1 MKNFNKAL
9 VGTAAAAAMAVSATP
24 AMARDRHDDGIGAG
38 EIIAGA
44 LIIGGIAAIASAS
57 NNNRDR
63 YAYDRAGYRGDYRYY
78 NGYRDN
84 YRQRDGSRRAVNQC
98 IRAAEN
104 EAARYGGRAN
114 VTEIRDID
122 RKRYGYRVKGNIVV
136 ADGYNGYRGHRNYRG
151 RGYYD
156 NGSFTCYTDRG
167 RVSDVRLK
175 GLGNYR

>member
-1 MKNFNKAL
+1 MNNFNKAI

-24 AMARDRHDDGIGAG
+24 AMARDRDNDGIGAG

-63 YAYDRAGYRGDYRYY
+63 YAYDRAGYRGDYRH
-78 NGYRDN
+78 
-84 YRQRDGSRRAVNQC
+84 QDGSRFAVNQC
-98 IRAAEN
+98 VRAAER

-114 VTEIRDID
+114 VTQIRDID

-136 ADGYNGYRGHRNYRG
+136 ADGYNGYRGNRGYRG
-151 RGYYD
+151 RGYQD
-156 NGSFTCYTDRG
+156 SGSFTCFTDRG
-167 RVSDVRLK
+167 RVSDVRLR